1 MQDNSIQNKHS
12 LTLDNREF
20 LTLTGVTDVP
30 GFDEETV
37 SVKTEAGAL
46 IIKGESLHIC
56 RLSLDTGEVS
66 VEGRINAFQ
75 YIGDNN
81 PKGFMSRIFR

>member
-1 MQDNSIQNKHS
+1 MQDNSINSKHS

-37 SVKTEAGAL
+37 SIKTDLGSL
-46 IIKGESLHIC
+46 IIKGESLHIS
-56 RLSLDTGEVS
+56 RLSLDTGDVS
-66 VEGRINAFQ
+66 IEGRINAFQ
-75 YIGDNN
+75 YMGDNN
-81 PKGFMSRIFR
+81 SKGFMSRIFR